1 MLDWGNGKKETVHTY
16 GENLRRFVIEAKKK
30 GVTPILLSMIPRNQW
45 DNQGKVKRADND
57 FGLWARQIAEEQGVP
72 FLDLNSI
79 TADKYD
85 QLGAERVKSNYFPG
99 DHTHTYKAGARE
111 NALSVIEGFPRIK
124 SQLVQYIK

>member
-1 MLDWGNGKKETVHTY
+1 
-16 GENLRRFVIEAKKK
+16 
-30 GVTPILLSMIPRNQW
+30 
-45 DNQGKVKRADND
+45 QGKVKRADND

-99 DHTHTYKAGARE
+99 DHTHTNKAGARE
-111 NALSVIEGFPRIK
+111 NALSVIEGFRRIK